1 MRYLFFSCICLCY
14 LNLMSCYT
22 PLSYKL
28 LALRAN
34 SHYWEGVLGKDTIK
48 VKNVVADLRKGVIS
62 VGDSSALF
70 EGFKGVEF
78 DLNGV
83 SSMYQLSYNIDT
95 LEFWQI
101 NIFHSL
107 SDEEGKAYIDSLAK
121 NDASFNLK
129 LTQKPYNPNYSPSRY
144 EQKLLKKIGYPQQ
157 SN

>member
-1 MRYLFFSCICLCY
+1 MG
-14 LNLMSCYT
+14 CYT

-34 SHYWEGVLGKDTIK
+34 THYWEGVLGKDTIK

-70 EGFKGVEF
+70 VGFKGVEF
-78 DLNGV
+78 YSNNE

-101 NIFHSL
+101 DIFRSL
-107 SDEEGKAYIDSLAK
+107 SDEEGKAYIDSLTK
-121 NDASFNLK
+121 NESPQHCVRLK
-129 LTQKPYNPNYSPSRY
+129 LTQKPYNPNYRPSRY
-144 EQKLLKKIGYPQQ
+144 EYKLLEKIGYPLP